1 VYGLDFRDLARLEAF
16 CVHLEQSYDRL
27 DVIINNAA
35 QTVRRPPAYYAHLM
49 EAERTDFFLAAEGST
64 SSSSSSSPVA
74 AEAKEGEDATARMK
88 QSLRG
93 QHHFN
98 TQSSSGGSGT
108 GRAALGDGAAYSRP
122 QEGRGGAMQQRPG
135 GGGSGLSSAEM
146 TQLALIEGED
156 KETTSFPTAITDVNG
171 QQVDLRKQN
180 SWTMKL
186 HEVPTVELA
195 EVFAINTIAPTIIN
209 ARLKNMMLRRPPAEM
224 EEDQSME
231 TGRGWANKGRGK
243 GPAGFESRPEQ
254 WRFIVNV
261 SAMEGKFYRYKGD
274 THPHTNMA
282 KAALNMMTR
291 TSAQDYVKSGIYMT
305 AVDTGW
311 INDEK
316 PIDLAVAHEKTHNF
330 QTPLDEVDAASRV
343 LDPVIAPLRAA
354 QDLLHQQKKRKGD
367 NQGGRSLPPL
377 AIVEPPWGYF
387 LKDYV
392 KTEW

>member
-1 VYGLDFRDLARLEAF
+1 MYPILQIYGLDFRDLSRLEAF
-16 CVHLEQSYDRL
+16 CCHLEQTYDRL

-49 EAERTDFFLAAEGST
+49 EAERTNFFLTDGSAAAASSA
-64 SSSSSSSPVA
+64 SSSSCHASQ
-74 AEAKEGEDATARMK
+74 EASTATETTSTSASITARMK

-98 TQSSSGGSGT
+98 TSQSAGVGV
-108 GRAALGDGAAYSRP
+108 RASLGDIDTVAPPTQARSV
-122 QEGRGGAMQQRPG
+122 QRSTSAG
-135 GGGSGLSSAEM
+135 HRFSSAEM
-146 TQLALIEGED
+146 SQLPLIASEEND
-156 KETTSFPTAITDVNG
+156 TCSFPTALTDVNG
-171 QQVDLRKQN
+171 QQVDLRRQN

-209 ARLKNMMLRRPPAEM
+209 ARLKNLMLRRPTEATDGPG
-224 EEDQSME
+224 DRHG
-231 TGRGWANKGRGK
+231 GRNKKGK
-243 GPAGFESRPEQ
+243 GTSACNRPEQ

-261 SAMEGKFYRYKGD
+261 SAMEGKFYRYKGEN
-274 THPHTNMA
+274 HPHTNMA

-316 PIDLAVAHEKTHNF
+316 PIDLAMAHEKTHNF

-354 QDLLHQQKKRKGD
+354 QDLLS
-367 NQGGRSLPPL
+367 QGVAAGGADSTS
-377 AIVEPPWGYF
+377 IVEPPWGYF